1 MMSVPLLR
9 NSLRT
14 HERPLFRKSERM
26 FDSPSPP
33 TLIAK
38 LSALPGKDD
47 ELATLLAEL
56 AREVRAEPGNVAFTV
71 HRLRDDR
78 NVFLVYEIYEDEHAF
93 RAHMS
98 TAHGRIFNE
107 RIKTLVEGGGSQLT
121 WLTSNET

>member
-1 MMSVPLLR
+1 
-9 NSLRT
+9 
-14 HERPLFRKSERM
+14 M

-47 ELATLLAEL
+47 ELAALLAEL
-56 AREVRAEPGNVAFTV
+56 AQDVRAEPGNVVFTV
-71 HRLRDDR
+71 HRLRDDQ
-78 NVFLVYEIYEDEHAF
+78 NVFLVYEIYEDEQAF

-98 TAHGRIFNE
+98 TTHGLTFNE
-107 RIKTLVEGGGSQLT
+107 RIKTLVEGGASQLT